1 MFQIGTNKTERFLF
15 MTLLN
20 LINTLDRLF
29 VHDIATDPIECIGWI
44 GNNTPFFQMFGNAS
58 DKPLLGID
66 GIDLEQHDP
75 PCA

>member
-1 MFQIGTNKTERFLF
+1 
-15 MTLLN
+15 
-20 LINTLDRLF
+20 
-29 VHDIATDPIECIGWI
+29 
-44 GNNTPFFQMFGNAS
+44 MFGNAS